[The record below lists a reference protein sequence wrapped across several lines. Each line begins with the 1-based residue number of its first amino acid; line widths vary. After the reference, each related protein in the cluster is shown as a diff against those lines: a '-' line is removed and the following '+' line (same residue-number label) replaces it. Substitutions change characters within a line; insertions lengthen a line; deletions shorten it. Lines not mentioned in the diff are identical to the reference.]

1 MYDLPYSVRTQI
13 GIFNG
18 KEKAPDWPKLLCS
31 LMIVT
36 RALTPVTNRAP

>member
-1 MYDLPYSVRTQI
+1 MYDPPYSVRTQI

-18 KEKAPDWPKLLCS
+18 KEKAHDWPKLLCY
-31 LMIVT
+31 LIVI